1 MERIIARR
9 LEFEFDNEVEVEEEV
24 EPPLNIV
31 FVAHVLSKNETGDFE
46 CPICYESVPKKE
58 RVTISCRHDFCGKC
72 TQDLLK
78 TCCLDG
84 KNATCPM
91 CRYPCFLVE
100 TPDTTQFDE
109 LSELLDII
117 QEERDKANDQRDM
130 NAFLYYHFIHN
141 QQIGEEAY
149 F

>member
-1 MERIIARR
+1 MELARR
-9 LEFEFDNEVEVEEEV
+9 LEFEFDNEVSEEEEEIV
-24 EPPLNIV
+24 IKPLDIV
-31 FVAHVLSKNETGDFE
+31 FVAHIQSTKNETGEFE
-46 CPICYESVPKKE
+46 CPICYENIQKAE

-100 TPDTTQFDE
+100 TPDPTQFEE
-109 LSELLDII
+109 LSELLEII
-117 QEERDKANDQRDM
+117 QDERDRENDRQDM
-130 NAFLYYHFIHN
+130 NAFLYYHFA
-141 QQIGEEAY
+141 QQY
-149 F
+149 S